1 MLDPTRDSFNQLK
14 IKFVIN
20 VGLIYY
26 DGQMTVFMQQLP
38 LFKQLISH

>member
-20 VGLIYY
+20 LGLIYY
-26 DGQMTVFMQQLP
+26 DGQITVL
-38 LFKQLISH
+38 SRR